1 VKKKENKF
9 LINDFTNLSLLEV
22 ITLQMLQRHTKSVVR
37 HTLYLEVN
45 HFLET
50 EEYKAKLAQGKIS
63 GSEAKYLEFLKEQK
77 KISTSS
83 FYNNLQNLESQGLLS
98 FVKNKKGKVI
108 AVKSNENTPEALKTI
123 ETHFLRTSMGLN
135 YEDLLKGAQKLL
147 KLIGKNNFTSIL
159 LIWLYEYVDNVLFK
173 FLSSISES
181 CFIVCYEELYNNS
194 IKNNFPNF
202 IYSEIYKD
210 QIREPDNAFDLVV
223 FMFMYVD
230 KSIIGLTREE
240 FLAEAVRVTEE
251 GGNVV
256 LANLA
261 ELPLTENKRTNELI
275 RRYNNANQHQIS
287 NAQEFE
293 DHFSGLDIK
302 NYEIINNNSLILGLA
317 WI

>member
-1 VKKKENKF
+1 MNKKENRF

-22 ITLQMLQRHTKSVVR
+22 ITLQLLQRHTKSVVR

-45 HFLET
+45 QFFET
-50 EEYKAKLAQGKIS
+50 EEYKVKLSQGKIS

-98 FVKNKKGKVI
+98 FVKNKKGKII
-108 AVKSNENTPEALKTI
+108 AVKSNKNTSEALKTI
-123 ETHFLRTSMGLN
+123 ETHFLRTGMGLN

-147 KLIGKNNFTSIL
+147 KLMGKNKFSSIL
-159 LIWLYEYVDNVLFK
+159 LIWLYEYADNVLFK

-181 CFIVCYEELYNNS
+181 CFIICYEELYNSS
-194 IKNNFPNF
+194 IKDNFSNF

-223 FMFMYVD
+223 FMFMDVD
-230 KSIIGLTREE
+230 KSIIGLSRGE
-240 FLAEAVRVTEE
+240 FLAEAVRVTGE
-251 GGNVV
+251 GGNII

-261 ELPLTENKRTNELI
+261 ELPLTGNKRTNELI
-275 RRYNNANQHQIS
+275 KRYNNANKHQIS
-287 NAQEFE
+287 NKKEFE
-293 DHFSGLDIK
+293 QQFSTFDIK
-302 NYEIINNNSLILGLA
+302 KYEIIENNSLILGLA